1 MTPSNRRGF
10 LKKASSV
17 PVAAVIPGVAL
28 GVVASPALGKAIG
41 KGLGTAA
48 ISGTADLMLHR
59 QHFTALLGQE
69 FTMNLEWAEGTTHAR
84 VKLTALEDLPHCADP
99 QQSFRAVFESVQADG
114 LRQGLWQV
122 SHPELGQHAIF
133 LSPNDA
139 LGREVEAVFNRG

>member
-1 MTPSNRRGF
+1 M
-10 LKKASSV
+10 ASSM
-17 PVAAVIPGVAL
+17 PAAAAV
-28 GVVASPALGKAIG
+28 
-41 KGLGTAA
+41 
-48 ISGTADLMLHR
+48 SGTALGAIASEVQREEAGTAGVVLNR
-59 QHFTALLGQE
+59 AHFTALLGQE